1 MDKNRLWI
9 IGSVLAMVVVV
20 VLGWLVGIQPQLDA
34 ISADAKEQATVEATN
49 AGHAA
54 LLAKLKE
61 DFKDVDKLNAELAS
75 LDASVPAGTEIPAF
89 ADQLDALAV
98 GTQVT
103 LSGITVADAQP
114 YTPVMAPLA
123 PAPATAADSGSAPT
137 PDPSATSAPV
147 PTAGVPPVTNAK
159 ISADNF
165 AAIAVQITVKGGY
178 ANVLNFV
185 NGLQTGARLFLVTGL
200 TTAASTD
207 YPGAV
212 EANISGL
219 IYARVTPAPASAG

>member
-9 IGSVLAMVVVV
+9 IGSVLVMVVVV

-34 ISADAKEQATVEATN
+34 ISADAEEQATVEVTN

-61 DFKDVDKLNAELAS
+61 DFKDIDKLNAELAS

-89 ADQLDALAV
+89 VDQLDALAV
-98 GTQVT
+98 GTQVI

-114 YTPVMAPLA
+114 YTPVTAPLA
-123 PAPATAADSGSAPT
+123 PVAGSGSTPT
-137 PDPSATSAPV
+137 PAPSATSAPV
-147 PTAGVPPVTNAK
+147 PTAGIPPVTNAK

-165 AAIAVQITVKGGY
+165 ATIAVQITVKGDY
-178 ANVLNFV
+178 TNVLNFV
-185 NGLQTGARLFLVTGL
+185 NGLQTGTRLFLVTGL
-200 TTAASTD
+200 ATAASTD
-207 YPGAV
+207 HPGAV